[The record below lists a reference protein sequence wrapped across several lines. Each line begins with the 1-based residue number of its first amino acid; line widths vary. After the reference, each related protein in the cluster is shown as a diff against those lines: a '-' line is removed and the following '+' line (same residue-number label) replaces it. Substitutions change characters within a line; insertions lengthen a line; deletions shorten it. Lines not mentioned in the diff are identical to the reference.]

1 MIMLPSVQEQLA
13 AAQGKVVRLR
23 DANVI
28 LVEQVMEV
36 EHDRDAIVADSS
48 TTAVRAGQFWDHH
61 ATLLEACVGAIDM
74 LSLAG
79 VSIESA
85 SRMSQGG
92 SEKWFITRFVMEP
105 RWHWRPLHSRAARTF
120 TT

>member
-1 MIMLPSVQEQLA
+1 MLPSVQEQLA

-28 LVEQVMEV
+28 LAEQVMEAK
-36 EHDRDAIVADSS
+36 HDHDAAAADSS
-48 TTAVRAGQFWDHH
+48 IAAGQFRDHH